1 MERFKLI
8 LVVLA
13 IAQVVTFFGDVFI
26 FVFTKNRLPLSIYLI
41 MAVVVL
47 ACAGLTLLLIP
58 ILNWFWRLH

>member
-13 IAQVVTFFGDVFI
+13 IAQVVTFFGDAFI